1 MELRLPQG
9 NFYLNGNLKNYA
21 QERSLSRFCLGHFN
35 HACSVVKP
43 GRSFIGRLIFLLT
56 EAKCKHRNLTRINS
70 EARSD
75 IRWWHMFI
83 ESWNS
88 ISILQQQ
95 ALSHPDHDLWSNASV
110 SCMGHSCLLEFRL
123 DSVSV
128 ATCHPTI
135 LGHPC
140 ALWGR
145 QWKGTTVRTN
155 CNNKAVVIA
164 INSRYT
170 WDPFLMHVLRCIFF
184 FSATFDFNLTAAHI
198 PGCYNTLAD
207 AISRNKHV
215 LRGIKKEHSKQVNI
229 TKSRLPITPNSLII
243 SVGGRGI

>member
-1 MELRLPQG
+1 
-9 NFYLNGNLKNYA
+9 
-21 QERSLSRFCLGHFN
+21 
-35 HACSVVKP
+35 
-43 GRSFIGRLIFLLT
+43 
-56 EAKCKHRNLTRINS
+56 
-70 EARSD
+70 
-75 IRWWHMFI
+75 MFI

-88 ISILQQQ
+88 ISILQWQ
-95 ALSHPDHDLWSNASV
+95 ALSHPDHDLWSDASG
-110 SCMGHSCLLEFRL
+110 SCMGRRCLLEFRL

-128 ATCHPTI
+128 ATCHPTRANCNQRTAI
-135 LGHPC
+135 AC

-164 INSRYT
+164 INSGYSR
-170 WDPFLMHVLRCIFF
+170 DSFLMHVLRCIFF

-215 LRGIKKEHSKQVNI
+215 LRGIKKEHSKQANI
-229 TKSRLPITPNSLII
+229 TKSRLPITPNILLKLR
-243 SVGGRGI
+243 SVWEEEASNIMLWAACCTCYFDF